1 MLGTCRGSQVAI
13 KQIDLSKTDQEE
25 LLAEI
30 RILSAERQANIVML
44 MGVCEYTGEDVRFQN
59 VDFSLW
65 KNVPQLLILTE
76 YCPRGDLRRILE
88 DPAIH
93 IPVSRAIQFAIGTF
107 TENSRF

>member
-44 MGVCEYTGEDVRFQN
+44 MGVCEYLGEDVLSQIPP
-59 VDFSLW
+59 VFSLFRTCL
-65 KNVPQLLILTE
+65 NF
-76 YCPRGDLRRILE
+76 
-88 DPAIH
+88 
-93 IPVSRAIQFAIGTF
+93 SF
-107 TENSRF
+107 